1 MQLEP
6 FFLLVATSWQLDT
19 RLSPLLNTLDSGA
32 GVYNTSLV
40 VSPQGEL
47 RKVQHLFD
55 ISVPGGITFK
65 ESVTLSAGNSLTVFD
80 TPFCEVGLGICY
92 DMHFAPLGQLLRDTG
107 AKLLVYPG
115 TFEMTTGPPR
125 LREMDDE
132 SSEPHPPRAGR
143 ARPRHAVLKRHEWKM
158 SSLASCHVIA
168 RWTTRLLT
176 SQASHTRLLKDNLVL
191 ATLWSNIADAT

>member
-47 RKVQHLFD
+47 RKVHLFD

-65 ESVTLSAGNSLTVFD
+65 ESVTRSAGNSVTVFD

-92 DMHFAPLGQLLRDTG
+92 DMHFAPLGQLMHDTG

-115 TFEMTTGPPR
+115 AFKMTTGPPHWE
-125 LREMDDE
+125 LLQ
-132 SSEPHPPRAGR
+132 R
-143 ARPRHAVLKRHEWKM
+143 ARALDNQLFVATAR
-158 SSLASCHVIA
+158 SSCGSSPAAEQLCAAAAELH
-168 RWTTRLLT
+168 
-176 SQASHTRLLKDNLVL
+176 
-191 ATLWSNIADAT
+191 